1 MTRTLV
7 RPFPHPYPNL
17 PLEGEGENG
26 ASLWE

>member
-1 MTRTLV
+1 MTLGAQARYT
-7 RPFPHPYPNL
+7 HPQPNL